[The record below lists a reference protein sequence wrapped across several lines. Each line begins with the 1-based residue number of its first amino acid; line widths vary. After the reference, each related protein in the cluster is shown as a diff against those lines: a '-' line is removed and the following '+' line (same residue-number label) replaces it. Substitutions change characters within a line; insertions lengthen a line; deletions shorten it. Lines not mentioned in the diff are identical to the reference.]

1 MSKVNTPKSSDEEQ
15 IVLSENQDKLCRP
28 KQFPDSPRPALSSPP
43 YPFHNRCADQD
54 VTPSQATPLPKQGDV
69 HQDIVNAPNNG
80 NKEPSLLGK
89 RKPSEDIAELM
100 LRTDT
105 AGRPTQGC

>member
-1 MSKVNTPKSSDEEQ
+1 MNKQNTPNSSDEEQ
-15 IVLSENQDKLCRP
+15 IVFSENLKKLCRP

-43 YPFHNRCADQD
+43 YPFHNRCADQ
-54 VTPSQATPLPKQGDV
+54 VETALPATPLPKQSDV
-69 HQDIVNAPNNG
+69 HQNFINAPNNE

-89 RKPSEDIAELM
+89 RKPSDDIAELM

-105 AGRPTQGC
+105 AGGPTQGC